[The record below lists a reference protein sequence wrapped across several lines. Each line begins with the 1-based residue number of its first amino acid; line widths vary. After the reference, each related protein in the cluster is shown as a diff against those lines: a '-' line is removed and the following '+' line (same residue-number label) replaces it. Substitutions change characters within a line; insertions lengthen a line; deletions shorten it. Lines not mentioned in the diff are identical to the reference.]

1 MHCVL
6 KINMNKR
13 LYNVLAAVMV
23 LQIVNINIPTTSF
36 ADSVENVVTGTKIT
50 SSDIEAIKSI
60 EDDMRDEDGKG
71 DKIDEN
77 DEIQGNFIVN
87 IQKQTTLYDSPNIQ
101 STVTSEIPKQIATGT
116 KKKGDWYFVQTSSG
130 EGWIYNSNQTF
141 IERNI
146 YTLPSD
152 SRKIVINEKTEVY
165 SSPFD
170 EFKENG
176 SIEPQT
182 LDAITQA
189 GDWFQIQTDGE
200 IKWIKSPSVKFKG
213 SKPSLIKQ
221 RATTSNIYGVP
232 FTEWIVPK
240 GNDNIRPGYAMNA
253 KYITIHETDNESP
266 GAGAKNHAQ
275 YLYNQAT
282 GNTDRAASWHFTV
295 DDKEI
300 YQHLPLDE
308 NGWHAGDGTNGTGNR
323 QSIAIEIAVNS
334 DGNYDKAVD
343 NARKLT
349 AYLMRE
355 LDITIDHVVK
365 HQNWSGKICPSKMIK
380 RDAWNDFLVGTK
392 NYYNANNKDDITG
405 GWYEKDIRE
414 LASQGIM
421 VGDGQGSYWP
431 DRLVTRA
438 EFATF
443 ITRSL
448 KLPEGT
454 SNFTD
459 LNTAHPSLIDGIN
472 RAAAA
477 GIISGRG
484 NNIFAPNDTIKRD
497 EVVIMIDRAL
507 QYKNIIGKLVD
518 LPFTDQ
524 NLAYDKQAVQRV
536 YGLGI
541 VKGNEKNEFMPKG
554 TATRGEAAAFLNRM
568 LHVLNNDNN
577 NSIGVVTITGSGVN
591 LRKGPGTTYEVIRKL
606 NKNASYSVYKEQ
618 NGWLSIDDNQWLFY
632 DPSYIFFNKNK

>member
-1 MHCVL
+1 
-6 KINMNKR
+6 MNKR
-13 LYNVLAAVMV
+13 VSHVLATVIAFQVVMV
-23 LQIVNINIPTTSF
+23 PVNSF
-36 ADSVENVVTGTKIT
+36 AATVGNGVKGTREI
-50 SSDIEAIKSI
+50 SSDVQTIKSI
-60 EDDMRDEDGKG
+60 ENHMRDEDGRG
-71 DKIDEN
+71 DKEN
-77 DEIQGNFIVN
+77 ENGEIQGDFLVN
-87 IQKQTTLYDSPNIQ
+87 IQMQTSLYESPNSQ
-101 STVTSEIPKQIATGT
+101 STVIGQLTNQVVKGT
-116 KKKGDWYFVQTSSG
+116 KKKDNWYYIETNAG
-130 EGWIYNSNQTF
+130 EGWIHSSNNT
-141 IERNI
+141 IKEREI

-152 SRKIVINEKTEVY
+152 SRDLVINEKTEMY

-170 EFKENG
+170 EFKENA
-176 SIEPQT
+176 ILQPQT
-182 LDAITQA
+182 VEAIAQA
-189 GDWFQIQTDGE
+189 GEWFQIHTSNE
-200 IKWIKSPSVKFKG
+200 TKWIRSKTAKFKATK
-213 SKPSLIKQ
+213 SSLIQ
-221 RATTSNIYGVP
+221 TRLNASTIYGVP

-295 DDKEI
+295 DDKEV

-349 AYLMRE
+349 AYLMKE
-355 LDITIDHVVK
+355 LNISLDHVVK
-365 HQNWSGKICPSKMIK
+365 HQNWSGKICPSKMIN
-380 RDAWNDFLVGTK
+380 RNAWGDFLSGTQA
-392 NYYNANNKDDITG
+392 YYTANNKDDITG

-431 DRLVTRA
+431 DRLVTRG
-438 EFATF
+438 EFATL

-448 KLPEGT
+448 KLPAGT
-454 SNFTD
+454 SNFSDLHTTD
-459 LNTAHPSLIDGIN
+459 PSLIDGIN

-477 GIISGRG
+477 GIIIGRG
-484 NNIFAPNDTIKRD
+484 DNIFAPNDTIKRD
-497 EVVIMIDRAL
+497 EVIIMIDRAL

-541 VKGNEKNEFMPKG
+541 VKGNEKNELMPMG
-554 TATRGEAAAFLNRM
+554 TTTRGEAAAFLNRM
-568 LHVLNNDNN
+568 LHVLSGGNN
-577 NSIGVVTITGSGVN
+577 NNVIGIATIMGSGIN
-591 LRKGPGTTYEVIRKL
+591 LRKGPGTNYEVIRKL
-606 NKNASYSVYKEQ
+606 NKNEKYTVYKEQ
-618 NGWLSIDDNQWLFY
+618 NGWLSIGNNQWLYY
-632 DPSYIFFNKNK
+632 DPSYIVYNKNK

>member
-1 MHCVL
+1 
-6 KINMNKR
+6 MNKR
-13 LYNVLAAVMV
+13 VSNVLATVIAFQVVMV
-23 LQIVNINIPTTSF
+23 PATSF
-36 ADSVENVVTGTKIT
+36 AATVGNGVKETREI
-50 SSDIEAIKSI
+50 SSDMQAIKSI
-60 EDDMRDEDGKG
+60 ENHMKDEDGRG
-71 DKIDEN
+71 DKVNEN
-77 DEIQGNFIVN
+77 GEIQGDFLIN
-87 IQKQTTLYDSPNIQ
+87 ILKETSLYESPNLQ
-101 STVTSEIPKQIATGT
+101 STVLDQVPDQVVKGT
-116 KKKGDWYFVQTSSG
+116 KKKDNWYYIETNVNK
-130 EGWIYNSNQTF
+130 GWIYIIDNTLE
-141 IERNI
+141 EREI
-146 YTLPSD
+146 YTLPNN
-152 SRKIVINEKTEVY
+152 SRDLVINGKTEMY

-170 EFKENG
+170 KFKENA
-176 SIEPQT
+176 ILQPQT
-182 LDAITQA
+182 VEAIAQA
-189 GDWFQIQTDGE
+189 GEWFQIQTPSG
-200 IKWIKSPSVKFKG
+200 IKWIHSNAAKFKETK
-213 SKPSLIKQ
+213 SSLIQ
-221 RATTSNIYGVP
+221 TRLNASTIYGVP
-232 FTEWIVPK
+232 YTEWIVPK

-349 AYLMRE
+349 AYLMKE
-355 LDITIDHVVK
+355 LNISLDHVVK
-365 HQNWSGKICPSKMIK
+365 HQNWSGKICPSKMIN
-380 RDAWNDFLVGTK
+380 RNAWGDFLSGTQA
-392 NYYNANNKDDITG
+392 YYNANNKDDITG

-414 LASQGIM
+414 LAAQGIM

-431 DRLVTRA
+431 DRLVIRG
-438 EFATF
+438 EFATL
-443 ITRSL
+443 ITRAL

-459 LNTAHPSLIDGIN
+459 LHTTNPSLIDGIN

-477 GIISGRG
+477 GIIIGRG
-484 NNIFAPNDTIKRD
+484 DNIFAPNDTIKRD

-507 QYKNIIGKLVD
+507 HYKNIIGKLVD

-524 NLAYDKQAVQRV
+524 NLAYDKQALQRV

-554 TATRGEAAAFLNRM
+554 IATRGEAAAFLNRM
-568 LHVLNNDNN
+568 LHVLSDGNN
-577 NSIGVVTITGSGVN
+577 NNVIGAVTIMGNGVN
-591 LRKGPGTTYEVIRKL
+591 LRKGPGTNYEVIRKL
-606 NKNASYSVYKEQ
+606 NKNEKYTVYKEQ
-618 NGWLSIDDNQWLFY
+618 NGWLSIGDNQWVYY
-632 DPSYIFFNKNK
+632 DPSYIVFSKNK